1 MRHVSNRDFI
11 LQISDFLKILSVSAC
26 DYTVCIAKV
35 EKLAATAAA
44 RQPLYANSSMQYYAA
59 DWEASDIWFALCK
72 VDSNRVIEVMQFCIV
87 WMDW

>member
-1 MRHVSNRDFI
+1 MLVTET
-11 LQISDFLKILSVSAC
+11 LYCKISDFLKISSVSAC

-59 DWEASDIWFALCK
+59 DWEASDI
-72 VDSNRVIEVMQFCIV
+72 
-87 WMDW
+87 